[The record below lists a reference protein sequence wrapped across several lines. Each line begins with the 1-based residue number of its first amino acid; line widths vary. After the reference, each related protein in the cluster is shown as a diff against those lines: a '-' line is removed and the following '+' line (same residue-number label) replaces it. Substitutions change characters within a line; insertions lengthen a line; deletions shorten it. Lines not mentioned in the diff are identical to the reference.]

1 MASFLMPMQK
11 TLHDVYLMQVLVVDC
26 VPNFPGAELRTA
38 LGRRTLRMRS
48 GMVALIQL
56 ARVAAPATHAT
67 HARVLQLASRRT
79 RAARC
84 GVAPPGALAR
94 RRRVRWPG
102 PTRGIPLSRWR
113 WYHATSSLLFCQKR
127 GENLSG
133 GG

>member
-11 TLHDVYLMQVLVVDC
+11 TLHNVDLMHVLVVDC

-67 HARVLQLASRRT
+67 HARVPQLTSPRT

-84 GVAPPGALAR
+84 GVAPPGALAQSR
-94 RRRVRWPG
+94 PC
-102 PTRGIPLSRWR
+102 IPLSRWR